1 MQVHLE
7 QTEDVH
13 HHGVEGHPK
22 ASGEQIAENDHLIGV
37 GMSDGLTRWRWADIV
52 RRDEASTSQVIEE
65 GRRHPRQ
72 AKFSC
77 RRPLR

>member
-22 ASGEQIAENDHLIGV
+22 AGSEQIVKDDHFV
-37 GMSDGLTRWRWADIV
+37 HAGMSDGLTHRRRTDIV
-52 RRDEASTSQVIEE
+52 HRDEAPMGQIIEE
-65 GRRHPRQ
+65 GRSHLRQ
-72 AKFSC
+72 AEHGC
-77 RRPLR
+77 RSPF